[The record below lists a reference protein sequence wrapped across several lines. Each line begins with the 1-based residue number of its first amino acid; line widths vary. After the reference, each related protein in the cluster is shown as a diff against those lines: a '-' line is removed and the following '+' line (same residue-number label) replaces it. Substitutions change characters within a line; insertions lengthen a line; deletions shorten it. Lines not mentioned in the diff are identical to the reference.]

1 MGRVEKSMGCR
12 VGDEEM
18 WDEVAI
24 GKAGAGIYIE
34 ESHAL
39 GGCTV
44 HALRVSCGEHESEH
58 ESKWSPSYFFSSHES
73 E

>member
-34 ESHAL
+34 ESHAP
-39 GGCTV
+39 CT
-44 HALRVSCGEHESEH
+44 R
-58 ESKWSPSYFFSSHES
+58 
-73 E
+73 